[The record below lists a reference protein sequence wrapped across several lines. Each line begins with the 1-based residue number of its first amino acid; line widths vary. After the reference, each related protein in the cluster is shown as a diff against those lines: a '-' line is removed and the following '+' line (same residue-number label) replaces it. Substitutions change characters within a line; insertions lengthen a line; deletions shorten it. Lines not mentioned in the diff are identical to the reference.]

1 MSPQPL
7 PNHIPPSAFK
17 KLLLI
22 LFLVSLT
29 AILPGCKPSAVPS
42 TPSPLPTPSSTP
54 LTSTISEKP
63 IPSVVIVSTPLSSF
77 PPARNSIPA
86 GTGTLV
92 NAKAMPS
99 FWMHDFVDENI
110 WYQDTEGGTLRTTV
124 YSGFMLAPGGF
135 PTQQGVVVVEVMKMD
150 SHGDV
155 KEVYYRHFP
164 TPTQS
169 GSVHITGASGERL
182 ILQAT
187 NGTVFYFDAP
197 LRQFVPSLAW
207 TPTPGPISPL
217 ATPTLPP
224 ATASP

>member
-7 PNHIPPSAFK
+7 SNHMPPSTFK
-17 KLLLI
+17 KLLWI
-22 LFLVSLT
+22 LFLVGL
-29 AILPGCKPSAVPS
+29 AAVLLGCKPSAAPS
-42 TPSPLPTPSSTP
+42 TLSPLPTPSSTP
-54 LTSTISEKP
+54 LSSAFSEKP

-77 PPARNSIPA
+77 PPARNGIPA

-92 NAKAMPS
+92 NEKAMPP

-110 WYQDTEGGTLRTTV
+110 WYKDTETGTLRTTV

-155 KEVYYRHFP
+155 NEVYYRLFP

-169 GSVHITGASGERL
+169 GSVHITDAIGERL

-187 NGTVFYFDAP
+187 NGTSFYFDVP
-197 LRQFVPSLAW
+197 SRQFVTSMTVVVPTATVSTSRLP
-207 TPTPGPISPL
+207 TPTPAP
-217 ATPTLPP
+217 
-224 ATASP
+224 